1 VGDADAP
8 EETDVDEMHHAM
20 TVSAV
25 KDAIGQLP
33 DGYRTVL
40 NLYIFEEYSHREIA
54 GMLGISESTAKT
66 QFMRAKEK
74 VRQLVKLKTT

>member
-1 VGDADAP
+1 
-8 EETDVDEMHHAM
+8 
-20 TVSAV
+20 
-25 KDAIGQLP
+25 
-33 DGYRTVL
+33 L